1 MTENVH
7 ALTGAYALDALDA
20 LERAAFEAHL
30 PTCADCRAE
39 VASLLEA
46 AARLGAANAVAP
58 PAALLDAVRAELD
71 RTPQVTG
78 TTAAHG
84 TGPAVPVRT
93 PTAHLPAAHR
103 PAVHRRHRVLL
114 GAAAA
119 VLVIAS
125 GIGVRLATGGHDAL
139 SAEQAEAVRIMA
151 APDMVS
157 HDLGLGSSHL
167 VMSEE
172 MGAAAVMGGDVPD
185 PANGSVYQVWMLH
198 ADGSMAAGPT
208 FMPHEGDVTS
218 VVEGDLSAVTAF
230 MVTEEPPGGSD
241 HPTGGY
247 IAELH
252 L

>member
-20 LERAAFEAHL
+20 VERAAFEAHL
-30 PTCADCRAE
+30 PTCADCRTE
-39 VASLLEA
+39 VASLIEA
-46 AARLGAANAVAP
+46 AARLGAASAVTP
-58 PAALLDAVRAELD
+58 PATLLDAVRAEVE
-71 RTPQVTG
+71 RTPQV
-78 TTAAHG
+78 AAPHAAG
-84 TGPAVPVRT
+84 APLAAPAPHEGGLAAARTRPVR
-93 PTAHLPAAHR
+93 
-103 PAVHRRHRVLL
+103 RRQWALL

-119 VLVIAS
+119 VLVVAAGF
-125 GIGVRLATGGHDAL
+125 GIRQATTHHDPL

-185 PANGSVYQVWMLH
+185 PASGSVYQVWMLH

-230 MVTEEPPGGSD
+230 MVTEEPPGGSE

-247 IAELH
+247 VAELH

>member
-30 PTCADCRAE
+30 PTCADCRTE

-46 AARLGAANAVAP
+46 AARLGAASAITP
-58 PAALLDAVRAELD
+58 PAALLDAVRAEVE
-71 RTPQVTG
+71 RTAQVAAPHAARAPLA
-78 TTAAHG
+78 TA
-84 TGPAVPVRT
+84 T
-93 PTAHLPAAHR
+93 R
-103 PAVHRRHRVLL
+103 PARRRQWALL

-119 VLVIAS
+119 VLVVAAGF
-125 GIGVRLATGGHDAL
+125 GIRQVTTHHDPL

-185 PANGSVYQVWMLH
+185 PASGSVYQVWMLH

-208 FMPHEGDVTS
+208 FLPHGGEVTT
-218 VVEGDLSAVTAF
+218 VVEGELSAVTAF
-230 MVTEEPPGGSD
+230 MVTEEPPGGSE

-247 IAELH
+247 VAELH

>member
-1 MTENVH
+1 MTDNVH
-7 ALTGAYALDALDA
+7 ALTGAYALDALDPA
-20 LERAAFEAHL
+20 ERAAFETHL

-39 VASLLEA
+39 LAGLLEA
-46 AARLGAANAVAP
+46 AARLGAASAVTP
-58 PAALLDAVRAELD
+58 PPDLLDAVRAEID
-71 RTPQVTG
+71 RTPQVSSG
-78 TTAAHG
+78 S
-84 TGPAVPVRT
+84 PARVAEPPLTHPHSHT
-93 PTAHLPAAHR
+93 PHPRLWA
-103 PAVHRRHRVLL
+103 LL

-119 VLVIAS
+119 VLVAAA
-125 GIGVRLATGGHDAL
+125 GFGARLATNHHDPL
-139 SAEQAEAVRIMA
+139 SADQAEAVRIMA

-167 VMSEE
+167 VMSED
-172 MGAAAVMGGDVPD
+172 MGAAAVMGDDVPD
-185 PANGSVYQVWMLH
+185 PASGSVYQVWMLH

-230 MVTEEPPGGSD
+230 MVTEEPPGGSA

-247 IAELH
+247 VAELH